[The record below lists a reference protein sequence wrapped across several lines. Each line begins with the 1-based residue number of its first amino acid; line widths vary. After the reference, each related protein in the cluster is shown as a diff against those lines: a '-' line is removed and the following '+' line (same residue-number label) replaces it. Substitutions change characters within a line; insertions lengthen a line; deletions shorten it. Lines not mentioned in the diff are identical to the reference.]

1 MLQLLGD
8 FVPRASTLPGLCH
21 WIPLVSTPSE
31 NLINPALATPMSVC
45 LHACLYASISPEK
58 CNGCASFSCIYCDEI
73 SEKFQENALALH
85 DLQSVRVALSDTGY

>member
-8 FVPRASTLPGLCH
+8 FVPQAPTLPGLCH

-45 LHACLYASISPEK
+45 LPVCTQAYHRKSVM
-58 CNGCASFSCIYCDEI
+58 
-73 SEKFQENALALH
+73 
-85 DLQSVRVALSDTGY
+85 DLQVLVASTMMKFRENFRKMH

>member
-1 MLQLLGD
+1 MSPQA
-8 FVPRASTLPGLCH
+8 PTLPGLCH

-45 LHACLYASISPEK
+45 LHACLYASIS
-58 CNGCASFSCIYCDEI
+58 ASFSCIYYDEI
-73 SEKFQENALALH
+73 SGKFQENALALH